1 MMRGVGLA
9 LLLALAGCAREERV
23 IGQRSLL
30 GGLPGAETKVAPL
43 GPRGQTIDP
52 AALDETR
59 IVETLP
65 DGSKRLISRSG
76 RHLMLHIWRTL
87 QENDAQTFVDQVL
100 SRRTREEFLDRGL
113 DPVQAFERVRARLDD
128 VQRLFARMPMGER
141 TPGVHFEQ
149 LDRRTFRFMLTD
161 TAAKGLS
168 WIGIDMVYEDGH
180 YRLLW
185 FVRG

>member
-1 MMRGVGLA
+1 MTRAAALA
-9 LLLALAGCAREERV
+9 LLLALASCAREVRV
-23 IGQRSLL
+23 IGQRSIL

-43 GPRGQTIDP
+43 GPRGQTADP
-52 AALDETR
+52 SALDETR

-87 QENDAQTFVDQVL
+87 QENDRRTFVEQVL
-100 SRRTREEFLDRGL
+100 SRRTRDEFLDHGL
-113 DPVQAFERVRARLDD
+113 DPAEAFERLRARIDD
-128 VQRLFARMPMGER
+128 LQRLFARLPMGER

-161 TAAKGLS
+161 TAARGLS
-168 WIGIDMVYEDGH
+168 WVGIDMVYEEGN

-185 FVRG
+185 FVSG